1 MGKEQKQRLT
11 IIIQNYCV
19 PYMYDEESKEM
30 QYLTSE
36 LSLERLSKFLASD
49 CLIDEKELK
58 ARIFEILLISNTQQ
72 PEYLYDSYIE
82 EIIEYIEK
90 QQSKK
95 YELRNQLTTII
106 IANERIDILID
117 KIINIFENRK

>member
-1 MGKEQKQRLT
+1 MEKEQKQRLT

-30 QYLTSE
+30 QYLTSKF
-36 LSLERLSKFLASD
+36 SLERLSKFLASD

-58 ARIFEILLISNTQQ
+58 ARIFEILLISNAQQ
-72 PEYLYDSYIE
+72 AEYLHDSYIE

-90 QQSKK
+90 QQNKK
-95 YELRNQLTTII
+95 YKLRNQLTTII
-106 IANERIDILID
+106 IANERIEILID

>member
-1 MGKEQKQRLT
+1 MENEQKQRLT

-19 PYMYDEESKEM
+19 PYKYDEGSKEM
-30 QYLTSE
+30 EYLTSK

-49 CLIDEKELK
+49 CLINEKELK

-82 EIIEYIEK
+82 EIIEYIEN
-90 QQSKK
+90 QQNKK

-106 IANERIDILID
+106 IAGERIDILID
-117 KIINIFENRK
+117 KIINIFEDRK